1 MISDTVGRATPR
13 KSNSSDQELDAL
25 VERELEALS
34 TREAHF
40 DPRRRRPS
48 TKHADQAPPAR
59 KSGPDT
65 VAVPEADKSSP
76 HENNVIGIRR
86 AAASGERD
94 GIPFSDEEEAFIE
107 QAVAFLRGRENLDV
121 IIEDI
126 WTHAVL
132 GHDDPMGDPLDED
145 SAFRDDAD
153 GTDGT
158 DGNAAL
164 FSGGPVEAPGVT
176 DRRSEGPAQ
185 SGRMKP
191 SLVGGHP
198 KADIP
203 KAVPSQEPATERPT
217 KDSEQNGRGA
227 DGAVE

>member
-1 MISDTVGRATPR
+1 MISDTAGRATPR
-13 KSNSSDQELDAL
+13 KSNGSDQELDAL
-25 VERELEALS
+25 VARELEALS

-48 TKHADQAPPAR
+48 TKHADQAAPAR
-59 KSGPDT
+59 KSGPDAA
-65 VAVPEADKSSP
+65 AVPEADKSSP
-76 HENNVIGIRR
+76 QENNVIGIRR
-86 AAASGERD
+86 AAASGEWD

-121 IIEDI
+121 IIEDV

-153 GTDGT
+153 GTDG
-158 DGNAAL
+158 DAAL
-164 FSGGPVEAPGVT
+164 FSGGPVDAPGVT
-176 DRRSEGPAQ
+176 DRRPEGPAQ

-203 KAVPSQEPATERPT
+203 EAVPSQEPAIERPK
-217 KDSEQNGRGA
+217 KDSEKNERGA

>member
-1 MISDTVGRATPR
+1 MISNTAGRATPR
-13 KSNSSDQELDAL
+13 KSNGSDQELDAL

-34 TREAHF
+34 TREARF
-40 DPRRRRPS
+40 DPHRRRPS
-48 TKHADQAPPAR
+48 TKHADQAAPAR

-76 HENNVIGIRR
+76 QENNVIGIRR
-86 AAASGERD
+86 AAASGEKD
-94 GIPFSDEEEAFIE
+94 DIPFSDEEEAFIE

-121 IIEDI
+121 IIEDV
-126 WTHAVL
+126 WTHAVH

-153 GTDGT
+153 GD
-158 DGNAAL
+158 AAL
-164 FSGGPVEAPGVT
+164 FSDGPVDAPGVT
-176 DRRSEGPAQ
+176 DRPKGPAQ

-191 SLVGGHP
+191 SLVGTHP

-203 KAVPSQEPATERPT
+203 EAVPSQEPAIERP
-217 KDSEQNGRGA
+217 KKNSEKNERGA

>member
-1 MISDTVGRATPR
+1 MISDTAGRAIPR
-13 KSNSSDQELDAL
+13 KSNGSDQELDAL

-34 TREAHF
+34 AREAHF

-48 TKHADQAPPAR
+48 TKHADQAAPAR

-65 VAVPEADKSSP
+65 VAVPEADKSLP
-76 HENNVIGIRR
+76 QENNVIGMRR

-153 GTDGT
+153 GA

-164 FSGGPVEAPGVT
+164 FSGGPVDAPVVT
-176 DRRSEGPAQ
+176 DRRPEGPAQ

-191 SLVGGHP
+191 SLVGGRP

-203 KAVPSQEPATERPT
+203 KAVPSQEPAIERPK
-217 KDSEQNGRGA
+217 KDSEKNERGA